1 MTARGS
7 TSPRLFGR
15 RRELVAL
22 DRMLKDARSGRS
34 AVLVLRGESGV
45 GKTALLDHLLNRA
58 SDVHVA
64 HIAGMESE
72 MELAYAGLHQLC
84 GPMLHH
90 LEKLPIPQRDAFD
103 VAFGLREGKTPDQF
117 LLAMAVLSLLAESS
131 AKRALLCVIDDVQW
145 LDRASVQVLSFV
157 ARRVL
162 ADPIA
167 MVFAVREP
175 NDEREFAGLPEL
187 MVDALDDTDARA
199 LLAAAMPG
207 AIDERVRERI
217 LAEARGNPLALL
229 QLHAGPTPAELAG
242 GYGLAQSRPLA
253 RRIEGSFTAQLRD
266 LPRETRQ
273 LLLIA
278 AADPIGN
285 PTSLWRAAE
294 RLGLGI
300 DDATPAEAADL
311 IAIDTRVRFRHPLV
325 RSAIYRGAT
334 LSSRRRAHQAL
345 AEAIDPH
352 SEDVLR
358 AWHRAQAAEAPDE
371 AIAQALESSAE
382 QASRRGGV
390 AAAAAFLDQATHL
403 TPDPAQR
410 ARRALAAARAKL
422 DAGAPDAALELVA
435 IAEAGTSDDLQSAQH
450 LLLRARIAFAGHR
463 GGDAPLLFLAAAAR
477 LAPLDEILARETYLE
492 ALMASIFVGRLSG
505 QEGADPKSVARA
517 AMAAP
522 PAPQP
527 ARAVDLLLDGL
538 VVRFSNGYSA
548 AAPLLNEALQE
559 LRRDY
564 SRGDG
569 DPRWYV
575 LAGRVALDLWDW
587 NAWDDLAVRQIQTQ
601 RDSGLLTLLPVALAF
616 RAWMSL
622 HAGRF
627 TDAEALLEEARLIAE
642 AVGATLPGLRDG
654 VAGRHVAS
662 IEPVLAA
669 YRGDQKR
676 TLNLVRAST
685 AHATAHADG
694 EIPMVHFA
702 AAILHIGRGEYSE
715 ALAATELAVGYDD
728 LGLGGYAGYA
738 LIQRIEAAA
747 RLGETDIAAEALGQL
762 IARTEASGTD
772 LAFGL
777 AARSRALLASGEEAE
792 ALYQKAIA
800 HLERTHITM
809 LLARSHLIY
818 GEWLRREN
826 RQYDAREQL
835 RRALGLFVE
844 AGADGFAE
852 RARRELV
859 AAGDSVRRLNSRAS
873 VSLTGR
879 ESLIARL
886 ASDGYTNQEIAVQ
899 LFISPRTVEWYLS
912 KVFGKLQISSRRGL
926 RKALP
931 DAT

>member
-1 MTARGS
+1 VTAPSR
-7 TSPRLFGR
+7 TSPKLFGR
-15 RRELVAL
+15 RRELAAL
-22 DRMLKDARSGRS
+22 DQILKDARCGRS
-34 AVLVLRGESGV
+34 GVLVLRGESGV
-45 GKTALLDHLLNRA
+45 GKTALLEYFLHRA

-64 HIAGMESE
+64 HIAGTELE

-84 GPMLHH
+84 GPMLRH
-90 LEKLPIPQRDAFD
+90 LEKLPIPQREALG
-103 VAFGLREGKTPDQF
+103 VAFGLQEGKTPDQF

-131 AKRALLCVIDDVQW
+131 AKHALLCVIDDVQW

-157 ARRVL
+157 ARRIL

-175 NDEREFAGLPEL
+175 NDERGLAGLPEL
-187 MVDALDDTDARA
+187 MVDALDDTDASA

-229 QLHAGPTPAELAG
+229 QLHTGLTPAELAG

-253 RRIEGSFTAQLRD
+253 RRIEGSFTVQLRG

-294 RLGLGI
+294 LVGLGI
-300 DDATPAEAADL
+300 DDAAPAEEVDL

-325 RSAIYRGAT
+325 RSAIYRGAS

-345 AEAIDPH
+345 AEAIDPR
-352 SEDVLR
+352 SDRELR
-358 AWHRAQAAEAPDE
+358 TWHRAQAADAPDE
-371 AIAQALESSAE
+371 AIAQELEISAE

-390 AAAAAFLDQATHL
+390 AAAAAFLDRATHL

-410 ARRALAAARAKL
+410 ARRALAAGRAKL
-422 DAGAPDAALELVA
+422 DAGAPDAALELVT
-435 IAEAGTSDDLQSAQH
+435 IAEAGASDDLQSAQH

-477 LAPLDEILARETYLE
+477 LTPLDANLARETYLE
-492 ALMASIFVGRLSG
+492 ALMASIFAGRLHG
-505 QEGADPKSVARA
+505 QEGADPKSVAHA
-517 AMAAP
+517 AKAAP

-548 AAPLLNEALQE
+548 AAPLLNEALKE

-569 DPRWYV
+569 DPRWCV
-575 LAGRVALDLWDW
+575 LAGRVAGDLWDW
-587 NAWDDLAVRQIQTQ
+587 NAWGDLAVRQIQTQ

-627 TDAEALLEEARLIAE
+627 SDADALLEEGRLITE
-642 AVGATLPGLRDG
+642 AVGATLPGVGEG
-654 VAGRHVAS
+654 VGGRHVGG

-669 YRGDQKR
+669 YRGDKNR

-685 AHATAHADG
+685 VHATVHAEG
-694 EIPMVHFA
+694 EILTVHFA
-702 AAILHIGRGEYSE
+702 AAILHIGLGEYSE

-728 LGLGGYAGYA
+728 LGLGGYA
-738 LIQRIEAAA
+738 LVQRIEAAV
-747 RLGETDIAAEALGQL
+747 RLGETEIAAEALNQL
-762 IARTEASGTD
+762 LARTEASRTD

-777 AARSRALLASGEEAE
+777 AARSRALLASGGEAE

-800 HLERTHITM
+800 HLERAHITM
-809 LLARSHLIY
+809 LLGRAHLIY

-826 RQYDAREQL
+826 RRHDAREQL

-852 RARRELV
+852 RASRELV
-859 AAGDSVRRLNSRAS
+859 AAGDSTRRPNSRAS

-879 ESLIARL
+879 ESVVARL
-886 ASDGYTNQEIAVQ
+886 ASDGHTNQEIAVQ
-899 LFISPRTVEWYLS
+899 LFISPKTVEWYLT

-926 RKALP
+926 RNALR

>member
-1 MTARGS
+1 
-7 TSPRLFGR
+7 
-15 RRELVAL
+15 
-22 DRMLKDARSGRS
+22 MLEDARSGQS

-45 GKTALLDHLLNRA
+45 GKTALLDYLLDRA

-64 HIAGMESE
+64 HIAGTEAE

-90 LEKLPIPQRDAFD
+90 LEKLPIPQREALA

-131 AKRALLCVIDDVQW
+131 ARHELLCVIDDVQW
-145 LDRASVQVLSFV
+145 LDRASVQALSFV
-157 ARRVL
+157 ARRIL
-162 ADPIA
+162 AEPIA

-175 NDEREFAGLPEL
+175 DEERELAGLPEM
-187 MVDALDDTDARA
+187 MVDALDDTDARE
-199 LLAAAMPG
+199 LLAVAMPG

-229 QLHAGPTPAELAG
+229 QLHTGPTPAELAG

-253 RRIEGSFTAQLRD
+253 SRIEGSFTVQLRG
-266 LPRETRQ
+266 LPRETQQ

-278 AADPIGN
+278 AADPIGS

-300 DDATPAEAADL
+300 DDATPAEEAGL

-345 AEAIDPH
+345 AEAIDPQ
-352 SEDVLR
+352 SDNELR
-358 AWHRAQAAEAPDE
+358 AWHRAQAADAPDE
-371 AIAQALESSAE
+371 AIAQELESSAE

-390 AAAAAFLDQATHL
+390 AAAAAFLDRATRL

-410 ARRALAAARAKL
+410 ARRALAAGRAKL

-463 GGDAPLLFLAAAAR
+463 SGDAPLLFLAAAPR
-477 LAPLDEILARETYLE
+477 LTPLDAILARETYLE
-492 ALMASIFVGRLSG
+492 ALMASIFAGRLCG

-517 AMAAP
+517 AKAAP

-538 VVRFSNGYSA
+538 VVRFNNGYSA

-564 SRGDG
+564 SRGGG

-587 NAWDDLAVRQIQTQ
+587 NAWNDLAVRQIQTQ

-627 TDAEALLEEARLIAE
+627 RDADALLEEARVITE
-642 AVGATLPGLRDG
+642 AVGATLPGVRDG
-654 VAGRHVAS
+654 VGGRQVGG

-669 YRGDQKR
+669 YRGDKNR

-685 AHATAHADG
+685 AHATVHAEG
-694 EIPMVHFA
+694 KIPMVHFA
-702 AAILHIGRGEYSE
+702 AAILHIGLGEYSE

-728 LGLGGYAGYA
+728 LGLGEYAGYA

-747 RLGETDIAAEALGQL
+747 RLGETEIAAEALNQL

-772 LAFGL
+772 LAYGL
-777 AARSRALLASGEEAE
+777 AARSRALLATGGEAE

-800 HLERTHITM
+800 HLEHTHMAI
-809 LLARSHLIY
+809 LLARAHLIY

-826 RQYDAREQL
+826 RRHDAREQL
-835 RRALGLFVE
+835 RRALGLFVD

-852 RARRELV
+852 RASRELM
-859 AAGDSVRRLNSRAS
+859 AAGDSARRPNSRAS

-899 LFISPRTVEWYLS
+899 LFISHRTVEWYLS
-912 KVFGKLQISSRRGL
+912 NVFSKLQIKSRRGL
-926 RKALP
+926 RKALR

>member
-1 MTARGS
+1 MAPGG
-7 TSPRLFGR
+7 TSPKLFGR
-15 RRELVAL
+15 RRELAAL
-22 DRMLKDARSGRS
+22 DRMLEDARSGHS
-34 AVLVLRGESGV
+34 GVLVLRGESGV
-45 GKTALLDHLLNRA
+45 GKTALLDHLLDRA
-58 SDVHVA
+58 SDVYVA
-64 HIAGMESE
+64 HIAGTELE

-90 LEKLPIPQRDAFD
+90 LEKLPIPQREALG
-103 VAFGLREGKTPDQF
+103 VAFGLHEGKTPDQF

-131 AKRALLCVIDDVQW
+131 AKHEVLCVIDDVQW
-145 LDRASVQVLSFV
+145 LDRASVQALSFV
-157 ARRVL
+157 ARRIL

-175 NDEREFAGLPEL
+175 NNERELTGLPE
-187 MVDALDDTDARA
+187 MTVDALGDTDARA
-199 LLAAAMPG
+199 LLATAMPG
-207 AIDERVRERI
+207 AIDDRVRDRI

-229 QLHAGPTPAELAG
+229 QLHTGPTPAELAG

-253 RRIEGSFTAQLRD
+253 RRIEGSFTDQLRG
-266 LPRETRQ
+266 LPRQTRQ

-278 AADPIGN
+278 AADPIGS

-300 DDATPAEAADL
+300 DDATPAEEADL

-334 LSSRRRAHQAL
+334 LSGRRRAHQAL
-345 AEAIDPH
+345 AEAVDPQ
-352 SEDVLR
+352 SDDELR
-358 AWHRAQAAEAPDE
+358 AWHRAHAADAPDE
-371 AIAQALESSAE
+371 AIAQELESSAE

-390 AAAAAFLDQATHL
+390 AAAAAFLDRATHL
-403 TPDPAQR
+403 TPDPVAR
-410 ARRALAAARAKL
+410 ARRALAAGRAKL

-435 IAEAGTSDDLQSAQH
+435 IAEAGTSDDLQGAQH
-450 LLLRARIAFAGHR
+450 VLLRARIAFAGHR

-477 LAPLDEILARETYLE
+477 LTPFDEILARETYLE
-492 ALMASIFVGRLSG
+492 ALMASIFAGRRSS
-505 QEGADPKSVARA
+505 QEGADPKSVAGA
-517 AMAAP
+517 AKAAP

-527 ARAVDLLLDGL
+527 VRAVDLLLDGL
-538 VVRFSNGYSA
+538 VVRFSDGYGA
-548 AAPLLNEALQE
+548 AAPLLNAALQD

-564 SRGDG
+564 SRGSG

-587 NAWDDLAVRQIQTQ
+587 DAWDDLAVRQIQTQ

-627 TDAEALLEEARLIAE
+627 RDADALLEEARQISQ
-642 AVGATLPGLRDG
+642 AVGATLPGFRDG
-654 VAGRHVAS
+654 VGGRHVGS

-669 YRGDQKR
+669 YRGDKTR
-676 TLNLVRAST
+676 TLDLVRAST
-685 AHATAHADG
+685 AHAAVHAEG
-694 EIPMVHFA
+694 QIPMVHFA
-702 AAILHIGRGEYSE
+702 ASILHIGLGEYAE
-715 ALAATELAVGYDD
+715 ALAATELAIGYDD
-728 LGLGGYAGYA
+728 LGLAGYV

-747 RLGETDIAAEALGQL
+747 RLGETEIAAEALNQL
-762 IARTEASGTD
+762 LAQTEASGTD
-772 LAFGL
+772 LALGL
-777 AARSRALLASGEEAE
+777 AARSRALLASGAEAE

-800 HLERTHITM
+800 HLERTHITL
-809 LLARSHLIY
+809 LLARAHLIY

-826 RQYDAREQL
+826 RHRDAREQL
-835 RRALGLFVE
+835 RRAHGLFVE

-852 RARRELV
+852 RTSRELV
-859 AAGDSVRRLNSRAS
+859 AAGESVRRANSKAS

-879 ESLIARL
+879 ESVVARL
-886 ASDGYTNQEIAVQ
+886 ASDGFTNQEIAVQ

-912 KVFGKLQISSRRGL
+912 KVFSKLQISSRRGL
-926 RKALP
+926 RKALR

>member
-1 MTARGS
+1 MTAPGR
-7 TSPRLFGR
+7 TSPKLFGR
-15 RRELVAL
+15 RRELAAL
-22 DRMLKDARSGRS
+22 DRMLDDARCGQS

-45 GKTALLDHLLNRA
+45 GKTALLDYLLDRA

-64 HIAGMESE
+64 QIAGAELE

-84 GPMLHH
+84 GPMLHD
-90 LEKLPIPQRDAFD
+90 LEKLPSPQREALG

-117 LLAMAVLSLLAESS
+117 LLAIAVLSLLAESS
-131 AKRALLCVIDDVQW
+131 AKHPLLCVIDDVQW
-145 LDRASVQVLSFV
+145 LDRASVQALSFV
-157 ARRVL
+157 ARRIL

-175 NDEREFAGLPEL
+175 NDERELTGLPEL
-187 MVDALDDTDARA
+187 MVEALDDTDARA

-229 QLHAGPTPAELAG
+229 QLQTGPTPAELAG

-253 RRIEGSFTAQLRD
+253 RRIENSFSVQLRA

-294 RLGLGI
+294 LLGLGI
-300 DDATPAEAADL
+300 GDATPAEEADL
-311 IAIDTRVRFRHPLV
+311 IAIDTRVRFQHPLV

-345 AEAIDPH
+345 AEAIDPQ
-352 SEDVLR
+352 SDEELR
-358 AWHRAQAAEAPDE
+358 AWHRAQAVGAPDE
-371 AIAQALESSAE
+371 AIAQELESSAE

-390 AAAAAFLDQATHL
+390 AAAAAFLDRATHL
-403 TPDPAQR
+403 TPDPVQR
-410 ARRALAAARAKL
+410 ARRALAAGRAKL

-435 IAEAGTSDDLQSAQH
+435 IAEAGTSDDQQSAQQ
-450 LLLRARIAFAGHR
+450 LLLRARVAFAGHR

-477 LAPLDEILARETYLE
+477 LTPLDELLARETYLE
-492 ALMASIFVGRLSG
+492 ALMASIFAGRLSS
-505 QEGADPKSVARA
+505 QEGADPKSVVRA
-517 AMAAP
+517 AKAAP
-522 PAPQP
+522 PAPKP
-527 ARAVDLLLDGL
+527 ARAVDLLLDAL
-538 VVRFSNGYSA
+538 VVRFSSGYSA
-548 AAPLLNEALQE
+548 AAPLLNEALRE

-587 NAWDDLAVRQIQTQ
+587 NAWDELAVRQIQTQ

-627 TDAEALLEEARLIAE
+627 PDAETLLEEARLITE
-642 AVGATLPGLRDG
+642 AVGATMPGVRGG
-654 VAGRHVAS
+654 VGGRHVGS

-669 YRGDQKR
+669 YRGDKNR

-685 AHATAHADG
+685 AHATVHAEE

-702 AAILHIGRGEYSE
+702 AAILHLGLGEYSE
-715 ALAATELAVGYDD
+715 ALAATELAIGYDD

-747 RLGETDIAAEALGQL
+747 RLGETEIATEALNQL

-777 AARSRALLASGEEAE
+777 AARSRALLAKGGEAE

-809 LLARSHLIY
+809 LVARTQLIY

-826 RQYDAREQL
+826 RRHDAREQL
-835 RRALGLFVE
+835 RRALDLFVE

-852 RARRELV
+852 RATRELV
-859 AAGDSVRRLNSRAS
+859 ATGDSVRRRNSRAS

-879 ESLIARL
+879 ESVVARL

-899 LFISPRTVEWYLS
+899 LFLSPKTVEWYLT
-912 KVFGKLQISSRRGL
+912 KVFNKLQISSRRGL
-926 RKALP
+926 RKALR